1 MPNKGFSATLRK
13 MKRPKIET
21 AYGLLLHLP
30 EYRHIG
36 HLCRI
41 VKGRLKKIR
50 PVFAEDDHGDSKL
63 GVSDQY
69 TAC

>member
-1 MPNKGFSATLRK
+1 

-30 EYRHIG
+30 KFKHAG
-36 HLCRI
+36 HLCR
-41 VKGRLKKIR
+41 VVNGKLKKIH
-50 PVFAEDDHGDSKL
+50 PVFVEETQDGSRL
-63 GVSDQY
+63 GVLDQY

>member
-1 MPNKGFSATLRK
+1 MNWLPNKATSTTLQR

-30 EYRHIG
+30 EVRHIG

-41 VKGRLKKIR
+41 VKGKLKKVK
-50 PVFAEDDHGDSKL
+50 PVYLEEEL
-63 GVSDQY
+63 GVYDQY
-69 TAC
+69 TAGS